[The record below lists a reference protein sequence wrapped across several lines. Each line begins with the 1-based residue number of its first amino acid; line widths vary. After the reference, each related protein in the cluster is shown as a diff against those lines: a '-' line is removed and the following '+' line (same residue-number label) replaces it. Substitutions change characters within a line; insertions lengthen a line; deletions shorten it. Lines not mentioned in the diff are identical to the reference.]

1 MEFPMNTLNIIKR
14 QIDKA
19 EALRRAQLSH
29 TSYRGIPTQYKW
41 MSSDRHGEFTYRG
54 VTYTK

>member
-1 MEFPMNTLNIIKR
+1 MNTLNIIKR

>member
-1 MEFPMNTLNIIKR
+1 MNTLNIIKR

-19 EALRRAQLSH
+19 EAVRRAQLSH
-29 TSYRGIPTQYKW
+29 TSSRGIPTVNNW
-41 MSSDRHGEFTYRG
+41 MVTDRHGEFTYRG

>member
-1 MEFPMNTLNIIKR
+1 MNTLNMIKR

-29 TSYRGIPTQYKW
+29 TSYRGIPTKNNW
-41 MSSDRHGEFTYRG
+41 MATDRHGEFTYRG
-54 VTYTK
+54 VTYVK